1 MILGMVLIVFL
12 LCSCIIS
19 AMPGAIEIDHRRLK
33 QLRRERALSQRAL
46 SGLSGVS
53 LDAVN
58 RLETGKRQAQPVT
71 VRRLAEA
78 LGVVPRELMKKQ
90 E

>member
-1 MILGMVLIVFL
+1 MRIV
-12 LCSCIIS
+12 
-19 AMPGAIEIDHRRLK
+19 AGTIEINRERLK

-46 SGLSGVS
+46 SHLSSVS

-58 RLETGKRQAQPVT
+58 QLETGKRKAQPIT
-71 VRRLAEA
+71 VRKLAEV
-78 LGVVPRELMKKQ
+78 LGVEPKELMKV

>member
-1 MILGMVLIVFL
+1 M
-12 LCSCIIS
+12 S
-19 AMPGAIEIDHRRLK
+19 AMSGAIEIDYRRLK

-58 RLETGKRQAQPVT
+58 QLEAGKRQAQPVT

-78 LGVVPRELMKKQ
+78 LGVVPRELMK
-90 E
+90 EE

>member
-1 MILGMVLIVFL
+1 VFL
-12 LCSCIIS
+12 LCSCIIC

-58 RLETGKRQAQPVT
+58 RLETGKRRAQLIT
-71 VRRLAEA
+71 IRKLAEA
-78 LGVVPRELMKKQ
+78 LGVEPKELMK
-90 E
+90 EE

>member
-1 MILGMVLIVFL
+1 MSGTIRIYG
-12 LCSCIIS
+12 
-19 AMPGAIEIDHRRLK
+19 EKLK

-46 SGLSGVS
+46 SQLSNVS

-58 RLETGKRQAQPVT
+58 QLETGKRQAQPIT

-78 LGVVPRELMKKQ
+78 LSVEPKELMKVKD

>member
-1 MILGMVLIVFL
+1 MIVVVSGTRGIH
-12 LCSCIIS
+12 
-19 AMPGAIEIDHRRLK
+19 GEKLK

-46 SGLSGVS
+46 SHLSNVS

-58 RLETGKRQAQPVT
+58 QLETGKRRAQPIT

-78 LGVVPRELMKKQ
+78 LGVQPKELMK
-90 E
+90 EE

>member
-1 MILGMVLIVFL
+1 MRIV
-12 LCSCIIS
+12 
-19 AMPGAIEIDHRRLK
+19 AGTIEINRERLK

-46 SGLSGVS
+46 SHLSSVS

-58 RLETGKRQAQPVT
+58 QLETGKRRAQPIT

-78 LGVVPRELMKKQ
+78 LGVQPKELMK
-90 E
+90 EE

>member
-1 MILGMVLIVFL
+1 
-12 LCSCIIS
+12 
-19 AMPGAIEIDHRRLK
+19 MPGAIEIDHRRLK

-58 RLETGKRQAQPVT
+58 RLETGKRQAQLVT

-78 LGVVPRELMKKQ
+78 LGVVPRELMKK
-90 E
+90 EE

>member
-1 MILGMVLIVFL
+1 MSGTIRINGKK
-12 LCSCIIS
+12 
-19 AMPGAIEIDHRRLK
+19 LK

-46 SGLSGVS
+46 SQLSNVS

-58 RLETGKRQAQPVT
+58 QLETGKRQAQPIT

-78 LGVVPRELMKKQ
+78 LSVEPKELMK
-90 E
+90 EE

>member
-1 MILGMVLIVFL
+1 MHIV
-12 LCSCIIS
+12 SGS
-19 AMPGAIEIDHRRLK
+19 IEINREKLK

-46 SGLSGVS
+46 SHLSSVS

-58 RLETGKRQAQPVT
+58 QLETGKRQAQPTT

-78 LGVVPRELMKKQ
+78 LGVEPKELIK
-90 E
+90 EE

>member
-1 MILGMVLIVFL
+1 VFL
-12 LCSCIIS
+12 LCSCIIC

>member
-1 MILGMVLIVFL
+1 MHIV
-12 LCSCIIS
+12 SGS
-19 AMPGAIEIDHRRLK
+19 IEINREKLK

-46 SGLSGVS
+46 SHLSSVS

-58 RLETGKRQAQPVT
+58 QLETGKRQAQPKT

-78 LGVVPRELMKKQ
+78 LGVEPKELIK
-90 E
+90 EE